1 MSSLHHCLLCC
12 CYLQGNKGGV
22 GVRFNLYH
30 SSLCFVNCHF
40 AASMEEVEKRNNVRP
55 SHPHNLTPSHISH
68 TGLSHHQEQDDLFKS
83 ARLQVHH
90 HGTRVSRIT

>member
-55 SHPHNLTPSHISH
+55 SHPHTLTPSHPHTSH
-68 TGLSHHQEQDDLFKS
+68 TQDYHTIKNKMIFS
-83 ARLQVHH
+83 
-90 HGTRVSRIT
+90 RVPDYKYTIMEHE